1 MDNELANIIQIYKNF
16 YNLDISMF
24 DDKFLKQVID
34 NRLAIHEIEKSEDFL
49 EILIN
54 NPEEADSL
62 YKLLNNNYTEF
73 FRNILTFAHLEQWII
88 PNLIEKKCGKNE
100 LRIWSAGC
108 STGQEAYSIAMILE
122 NINFKREE
130 KIRYRIIATDINE
143 FALKEANLGIYNESD
158 ILKIRV
164 KDLKEYFFKSGE
176 KYRINEDLKKN
187 ITFTSYDLLDN
198 MTSYPQESIFGSF
211 DLVMCCNLL
220 FYYNKNHQE
229 QILEK
234 LVNAMDEDGYLI
246 TGETEKQVVSKI
258 NELYLAAP
266 PSPIFK
272 RRRGA
277 K

>member
-1 MDNELANIIQIYKNF
+1 MNGELSRIIQIYKNI
-16 YNLDISMF
+16 YKLDISMF
-24 DDKFLKQVID
+24 DEKFLQQVID
-34 NRLAIHEIEKSEDFL
+34 NRQAVHEIKESAEYVEALTNK
-49 EILIN
+49 
-54 NPEEADSL
+54 PEEAETL

-73 FRNILTFAHLEQWII
+73 FRNTLTFAHLEQWIL
-88 PNLIEKKCGKNE
+88 PNLMERKQGNE

-108 STGQEAYSIAMILE
+108 STGQEAYSLAILLD
-122 NINFKREE
+122 NINFK
-130 KIRYRIIATDINE
+130 KKDKTRYRIIATDIKE
-143 FALKEANLGIYNESD
+143 SALKEANIGVYNESD
-158 ILKIRV
+158 ILKVRV
-164 KDLKEYFFKSGE
+164 KDLRDHFFKTGE

-187 ITFTSYDLLDN
+187 IIFTGYDLLDN
-198 MTSYPQESIFGSF
+198 KTSYPQESIFGSF

-258 NELYLAAP
+258 NNLYLAAP